1 MSVAMNHE
9 PPTTHNLYILL
20 QDRPGALHRVITLL
34 RRRNYNIASMHVER
48 SEMAGVS
55 RMNVA
60 IEAASAETLAKELER
75 IIDVLAVRRVINDR
89 WPDARLLVSTRV
101 QADGLCDV
109 EELQ

>member
-75 IIDVLAVRRVINDR
+75 INDR